1 MRAGHGPAPT
11 ANLEASL
18 LFVGTGPRPAR
29 WLTDKFPRCGGRGKS
44 LSPLSRCARH
54 LPLIRGVVPS
64 PTVFKKFFQGWVG
77 EALGPPADP
86 WKPGGPVCRPYMY
99 PEAILF
105 YRRGRTLAGPHT
117 RRVQEAA
124 PYSPAPTAPARPSQA
139 RKWNRT
145 SPNFPHSQG
154 PVARRE
160 FRAPLRFCAPEIL
173 QNLTSTR
180 PPQWGF

>member
-18 LFVGTGPRPAR
+18 LFVGAGPRPAR
-29 WLTDKFPRCGGRGKS
+29 RLTDKFPRCGRRGKS

-86 WKPGGPVCRPYMY
+86 
-99 PEAILF
+99 
-105 YRRGRTLAGPHT
+105 
-117 RRVQEAA
+117 
-124 PYSPAPTAPARPSQA
+124 
-139 RKWNRT
+139 
-145 SPNFPHSQG
+145 
-154 PVARRE
+154 
-160 FRAPLRFCAPEIL
+160 
-173 QNLTSTR
+173 
-180 PPQWGF
+180 

>member
-1 MRAGHGPAPT
+1 MGGHMAPPLRRIRKRSLPFVGAGHW
-11 ANLEASL
+11 
-18 LFVGTGPRPAR
+18 PAR
-29 WLTDKFPRCGGRGKS
+29 RISELGRGKS

-64 PTVFKKFFQGWVG
+64 PTGVKKAFRVCVG
-77 EALGPPADP
+77 EPLGAPADP

-99 PEAILF
+99 PEAIPF

-139 RKWNRT
+139 RKWNR
-145 SPNFPHSQG
+145 SSRNFPHSQG

-160 FRAPLRFCAPEIL
+160 FRARLRFCAPEIFCRL
-173 QNLTSTR
+173 AGTR
-180 PPQWGF
+180 PP